1 MSDLMLYTNP
11 WSRGRVARWMLEEVG
26 RPYDVRV
33 LAYGE
38 DMKAPAYLAINPMGK
53 VPALVHDGAVVT
65 EGAAICAYLA
75 DVFPEAGL
83 GPRPEEKA
91 AYYRWLFFGAGPV
104 EAAAVN
110 ASLGVEVSAEKQRMV
125 GYGSLAHVM
134 DALEGVLSRTSYLA
148 GERFTAADVYT
159 GSAIVWNVHFGAF
172 EARPVFSDYIAR
184 VTERD
189 AFRRAAALDDAEAER
204 MGHPPQ
210 G

>member
-1 MSDLMLYTNP
+1 
-11 WSRGRVARWMLEEVG
+11 
-26 RPYDVRV
+26 
-33 LAYGE
+33 
-38 DMKAPAYLAINPMGK
+38 
-53 VPALVHDGAVVT
+53 
-65 EGAAICAYLA
+65 
-75 DVFPEAGL
+75 
-83 GPRPEEKA
+83 
-91 AYYRWLFFGAGPV
+91 
-104 EAAAVN
+104 
-110 ASLGVEVSAEKQRMV
+110 
-125 GYGSLAHVM
+125 M